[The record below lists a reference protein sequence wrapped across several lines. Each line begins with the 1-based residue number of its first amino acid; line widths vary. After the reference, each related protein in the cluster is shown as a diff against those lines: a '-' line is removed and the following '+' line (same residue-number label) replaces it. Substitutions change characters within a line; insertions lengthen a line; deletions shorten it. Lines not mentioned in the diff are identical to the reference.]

1 MDLVAG
7 AKRVVVTMFHT
18 AKGEPKI
25 LEECTLPLTGKRC
38 VHTIVTDMAYFDVTP
53 NGLLLKEIAKDVT
66 VEDVRKATGCP
77 FEVAKDLKVMPVDL

>member
-1 MDLVAG
+1 
-7 AKRVVVTMFHT
+7 
-18 AKGEPKI
+18 
-25 LEECTLPLTGKRC
+25 
-38 VHTIVTDMAYFDVTP
+38 MAYFDVTP